1 MTLDR
6 WAPKILYLSV
16 WLFISRTLG
25 SNGQHTSG
33 SHKSSDS
40 TQVCSP
46 VSSRPVKNGVS
57 VIKRSVGFIFSL
69 YRLLHAPRWA
79 NRHREMTSG
88 TSTRHPCECDD
99 AGRCVLD
106 ADEPA
111 GQKEHLFSVYYTL
124 YLRVFW
130 TQAEQLRWK
139 WGLQGPKTKATKLN
153 LQSDTFVF
161 LTVTCQTS
169 YKKTLMCGRQKYIPS
184 GWFVVEWE
192 QVYWQVK
199 VKWMENW
206 VLPNRWGNTGL
217 EIV

>member
-1 MTLDR
+1 MWCSVRDTTPHDLTWVQVWVENKDESCCPLVPPCQTTACTSLKMTLDR

-16 WLFISRTLG
+16 WLFISRTQG

-88 TSTRHPCECDD
+88 AWQDTP
-99 AGRCVLD
+99 VNVMMPLD
-106 ADEPA
+106 
-111 GQKEHLFSVYYTL
+111 
-124 YLRVFW
+124 VF
-130 TQAEQLRWK
+130 
-139 WGLQGPKTKATKLN
+139 
-153 LQSDTFVF
+153 
-161 LTVTCQTS
+161 
-169 YKKTLMCGRQKYIPS
+169 
-184 GWFVVEWE
+184 
-192 QVYWQVK
+192 
-199 VKWMENW
+199 
-206 VLPNRWGNTGL
+206 
-217 EIV
+217 